1 MEPYYTTFDS
11 GCQENRYFFTF
22 FSWFYYMWWGCS
34 VGKQS
39 ALLFGK
45 PPAYGSARLE
55 HIPSLAWE
63 SQLPLKPCI
72 SLQPSD
78 FEGNCD
84 SISIFL
90 RFPLHFIKTFVK
102 EGSLPSLTNHLAE
115 LSQLDRSSPTAWKK
129 LRYSTTIIWSFLLG
143 FFSGCSPFA

>member
-1 MEPYYTTFDS
+1 M
-11 GCQENRYFFTF
+11 GMLC
-22 FSWFYYMWWGCS
+22 
-34 VGKQS
+34 GKQS

-45 PPAYGSARLE
+45 PPAYGLARLG
-55 HIPSLAWE
+55 HIPSLPME

-78 FEGNCD
+78 YEGNCD

-90 RFPLHFIKTFVK
+90 RFPLRFIKIFVK

-115 LSQLDRSSPTAWKK
+115 LSQLDRSSPTA
-129 LRYSTTIIWSFLLG
+129 
-143 FFSGCSPFA
+143 

>member
-1 MEPYYTTFDS
+1 M
-11 GCQENRYFFTF
+11 FFYVF
-22 FSWFYYMWWGCS
+22 FMILIYVMGVLW
-34 VGKQS
+34 GKQS

-45 PPAYGSARLE
+45 PPAYGSARLG
-55 HIPSLAWE
+55 HIPSLPGE

-90 RFPLHFIKTFVK
+90 RFPLRFIKTFVK

-115 LSQLDRSSPTAWKK
+115 LSQLDRSSPVA
-129 LRYSTTIIWSFLLG
+129 
-143 FFSGCSPFA
+143 